1 MAKSLADQLLSAG
14 LVDKKKVKQ
23 AQHEKRKQAKQG
35 RKGDSGQE
43 DDVQARLQREREEK
57 AARDRELNQQ
67 RQQAEAARALQA
79 QVEQMVSQG
88 RLSVKGEVRFNFT
101 DKRINKIKQLYVSDD
116 IHKQLARGQL
126 GICSLKDGYAVV
138 PKDVALKVKERDEA
152 SLVFLAEPKADQ
164 PDEDDPYK
172 DFQIPDDLM
181 W

>member
-43 DDVQARLQREREEK
+43 EDVQARLKREREEK
-57 AARDRELNQQ
+57 AERDRQLNQQ
-67 RQQAEAARALQA
+67 RQQAEAAKALQA
-79 QVEQMVSQG
+79 QVEQIITQG
-88 RLSVKGEVRFNFT
+88 RVQTKGEVRFNFT
-101 DKRINKIKQLYVSDD
+101 DARLNKIKQLYVSDD
-116 IHKQLARGQL
+116 IQKQLARGQL
-126 GICSLKDGYAVV
+126 AICALKDGYAVV
-138 PKDVALKVKERDEA
+138 SRETAQKVAERDA
-152 SLVFLAEPKADQ
+152 SAVVFQADPKAEQ